1 MFRRPPKSTRTDT
14 LFPYTT
20 LFRSRYPTL
29 PQAKALLQDEHLR
42 PLFQYIE
49 RLPAEPR
56 PNTPLGK
63 IFALHQ
69 QFIKPAVGAPAVL
82 QDAVNPKLPPRL
94 NTERLAEAFKPK
106 QWTAKAL
113 LDTHYRS
120 AERRI
125 GKECVSKCKSGL
137 SPDQ

>member
-1 MFRRPPKSTRTDT
+1 MLVSVFLLRIQRPPRSTRTDT
-14 LFPYTT
+14 RFPYTT
-20 LFRSRYPTL
+20 RCRS
-29 PQAKALLQDEHLR
+29 KALLQDEHLR

-94 NTERLAEAFKPK
+94 NTDHLAEAFKPK
-106 QWTAKAL
+106 QWKAKAL
-113 LDTHYRS
+113 LAPNYPSEIGS
-120 AERRI
+120 AERREN
-125 GKECVSKCKSGL
+125 GC
-137 SPDQ
+137 